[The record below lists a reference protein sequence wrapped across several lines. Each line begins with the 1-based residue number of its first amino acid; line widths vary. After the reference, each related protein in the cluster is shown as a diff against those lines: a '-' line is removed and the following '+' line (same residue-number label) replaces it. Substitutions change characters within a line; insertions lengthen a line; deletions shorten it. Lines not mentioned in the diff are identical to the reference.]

1 MNKQAVR
8 HSVWYI
14 GGRRKRRRQTGEFF
28 PVGALAVLIL
38 GTLGGVVI
46 KIYLVV
52 GNADAEDIYRNKI
65 LVRQKVTPERVTL
78 PNGRYFSVRYER
90 VSRKNLPSN
99 VTIRR
104 SWTIGPKWQRKRR
117 TQQFARILGSVFNL
131 GTNLLSSGALKK
143 GLDIGSRAIT
153 SEIGRKVIDEGIKHA
168 PELYS
173 YGTKKIKDKYFK
185 KALGSDIANYTVKQA
200 QKELFNWQHV

>member
-14 GGRRKRRRQTGEFF
+14 VGRRKIRRQTGEFF
-28 PVGALAVLIL
+28 PAGALAVLIL
-38 GTLGGVVI
+38 GTLGDIVM
-46 KIYLVV
+46 KNYLVV

-78 PNGRYFSVRYER
+78 PDGRYFLARYER

-104 SWTIGPKWQRKRR
+104 S
-117 TQQFARILGSVFNL
+117 
-131 GTNLLSSGALKK
+131 
-143 GLDIGSRAIT
+143 
-153 SEIGRKVIDEGIKHA
+153 
-168 PELYS
+168 
-173 YGTKKIKDKYFK
+173 
-185 KALGSDIANYTVKQA
+185 
-200 QKELFNWQHV
+200 